1 LRVSWLKAKARYDRW
16 SEELRMVQHEM
27 FWTTLWF
34 RHQEKEW
41 ERRFTV
47 NTQPGHQ
54 AYAAKQQ
61 ALWGNFVKKAEEGF
75 RGKMAA
81 IG

>member
-1 LRVSWLKAKARYDRW
+1 
-16 SEELRMVQHEM
+16 MVQREM

-34 RHQEKEW
+34 KHQEREW
-41 ERRFTV
+41 ERRFMA
-47 NTQPGHQ
+47 NGKPGHQ

-61 ALWGNFVKKAEEGF
+61 ALWENFGKKAEEGF
-75 RGKMAA
+75 KEKMAV